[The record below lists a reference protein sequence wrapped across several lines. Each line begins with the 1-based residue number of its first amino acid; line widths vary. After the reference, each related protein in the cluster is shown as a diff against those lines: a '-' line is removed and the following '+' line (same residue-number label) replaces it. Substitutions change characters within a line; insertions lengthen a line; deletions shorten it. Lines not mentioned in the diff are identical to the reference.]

1 MVFSKI
7 SCFFLLAFV
16 TFVKGQN
23 LQITMLMKMKMK
35 VPVVGPINI
44 TFDQTVAPGFYKAEE
59 KTEAERFLFRWIG
72 GDITGEISSGLVVLL
87 GVAKE
92 DDEADARYLVE
103 KIANLRIFADDDNRF
118 NRSALDVAADV
129 LVVSQFTL
137 YADTRKGRRPDFN
150 QAAGPEEAKRLY
162 EYTVQL
168 FRETR
173 LTVATGT
180 FQEHMLVSL
189 ENDGP
194 VTLMLDS
201 TDRRRSVEGPTGR
214 KSQIL
219 NQPYLN
225 QPMPL
230 KKPRK

>member
-1 MVFSKI
+1 MKALVQRVTKASVSIAGETTGKI
-7 SCFFLLAFV
+7 SA
-16 TFVKGQN
+16 
-23 LQITMLMKMKMK
+23 
-35 VPVVGPINI
+35 
-44 TFDQTVAPGFYKAEE
+44 
-59 KTEAERFLFRWIG
+59 
-72 GDITGEISSGLVVLL
+72 GLVVLL

-103 KIANLRIFADDDNRF
+103 KIANLRIFADDKDRF
-118 NRSALDVAADV
+118 NRSALDIGAEI

-150 QAAGPEEAKRLY
+150 QAAGPEDARRLY
-162 EYTVQL
+162 DHTVKL
-168 FRETR
+168 FQDTG

-201 TDRRRSVEGPTGR
+201 ADRQRPRRPS
-214 KSQIL
+214 KSSG
-219 NQPYLN
+219 
-225 QPMPL
+225 
-230 KKPRK
+230 